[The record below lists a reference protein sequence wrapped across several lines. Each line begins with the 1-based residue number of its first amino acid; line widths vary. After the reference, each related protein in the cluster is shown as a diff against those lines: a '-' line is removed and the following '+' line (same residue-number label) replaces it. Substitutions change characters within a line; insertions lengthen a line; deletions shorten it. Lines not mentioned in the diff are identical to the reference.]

1 MIHSYPERG
10 VHVSILRVNK
20 ISKIYEKHPVLDR
33 ISFSI
38 ESGEF
43 VGIMG
48 PSGSGK
54 TTLLRSLGTLNRPT
68 NGEIW
73 IKDENP
79 FELQPK
85 DLATFRREK
94 LGFVF
99 QQFDLLDT
107 LTVEE
112 NILLPLIL
120 NQVDIYSMKQR
131 LQDVTTDLDI
141 EKLLNMRIHAL
152 SGGQKQRTAI
162 ARAIIHHPDLLLADE
177 PTGNLDSKASLE
189 IMKIFS
195 SLHKRNKTTI
205 LLVTHDPIIASY
217 CDRLLFLKDGR
228 IYNEIYKGD
237 NERGFFQKILDM
249 LALLGGDR
257 RDFYTVNFP
266 KYDS

>member
-1 MIHSYPERG
+1 
-10 VHVSILRVNK
+10 VNN
-20 ISKIYEKHPVLDR
+20 ISKVIEKQAVLDR
-33 ISFSI
+33 IHFSI
-38 ESGEF
+38 ETGEF

-54 TTLLRSLGTLNRPT
+54 TTLLRSLGTLDQPT
-68 NGEIW
+68 YGEVW
-73 IKDENP
+73 INDKNP
-79 FELQPK
+79 FELPQK
-85 DLATFRREK
+85 NLAIFRRKK

-120 NQVDIYSMKQR
+120 NQADIYSMKQK
-131 LQDVTTDLDI
+131 LQEVTSDLGI
-141 EKLLNMRIHAL
+141 EKLLKMRIHAL

-162 ARAIIHHPDLLLADE
+162 ARAIIHRPDLLLADE
-177 PTGNLDSKASLE
+177 PTGSLDSKASLE
-189 IMKIFS
+189 IMRIFS

-237 NERGFFQKILDM
+237 NEKGFFQKILDM

-257 RDFYTVNFP
+257 RDFYTVDFP

>member
-1 MIHSYPERG
+1 M
-10 VHVSILRVNK
+10 SILRVNK
-20 ISKIYEKHPVLDR
+20 ISKVYGKQPVLDR

-54 TTLLRSLGTLNRPT
+54 TTLLRSLGTLDRPT
-68 NGEIW
+68 YGEVW
-73 IKDENP
+73 IKDEST
-79 FELQPK
+79 FELQQEN
-85 DLATFRREK
+85 LSVFRRKK

-120 NQVDIYSMKQR
+120 NKNDIPSMKQR
-131 LQDVTTDLDI
+131 LQEVTTDLGI
-141 EKLLNMRIHAL
+141 ENLLKMRIDSL
-152 SGGQKQRTAI
+152 SGGQKQKAAI
-162 ARAIIHHPDLLLADE
+162 ARAIIHRPDLLLADE
-177 PTGNLDSKASLE
+177 PTGNLDSKASRE
-189 IMKIFS
+189 IMEIFN
-195 SLHKRNKTTI
+195 SLHKQNKTTI
-205 LLVTHDPIIASY
+205 LLVTHDPVIASY
-217 CDRLLFLKDGR
+217 CDRLLFLKDGQL
-228 IYNEIYKGD
+228 YNEIYKGD
-237 NERGFFQKILDM
+237 DQKGFFQKILDM

-257 RDFYTVNFP
+257 RDFYTINFP

>member
-1 MIHSYPERG
+1 MIHTYPERG
-10 VHVSILRVNK
+10 VHVSILRVNQ

-54 TTLLRSLGTLNRPT
+54 TTLLRSLGTLDRPT
-68 NGEIW
+68 NGEVE
-73 IKDENP
+73 IKDEDP
-79 FELQPK
+79 FALKQK
-85 DLATFRREK
+85 DLAMFRRKK

-99 QQFDLLDT
+99 QQFHLLDT

-120 NQVDIYSMKQR
+120 NKS
-131 LQDVTTDLDI
+131 DVPFMQKRIQEVTNELGL
-141 EKLLNMRIHAL
+141 EKLVNMNIDDL

-162 ARAIIHHPDLLLADE
+162 ARAIIHKPDLLLADE
-177 PTGNLDSKASLE
+177 PTGSLDSKASQE
-189 IMKIFS
+189 IMEIFQ
-195 SLHKRNKTTI
+195 SLHTQNQTTI
-205 LLVTHDPIIASY
+205 LLVTHDPFIASY

-228 IYNEIYKGD
+228 LYNEMYKGD
-237 NERGFFQKILDM
+237 NQKTFFHRILDM
-249 LALLGGDR
+249 LALLEGDR

>member
-1 MIHSYPERG
+1 M
-10 VHVSILRVNK
+10 
-20 ISKIYEKHPVLDR
+20 DR

-54 TTLLRSLGTLNRPT
+54 TTLLRSLGTLDRPT
-68 NGEIW
+68 YGEVW
-73 IKDENP
+73 IKDEST
-79 FELQPK
+79 FELQQEN
-85 DLATFRREK
+85 LSVFRRKK

-120 NQVDIYSMKQR
+120 NKNDIPSMKQR
-131 LQDVTTDLDI
+131 LQEVTTDLGI
-141 EKLLNMRIHAL
+141 ENLLKMRIDSL
-152 SGGQKQRTAI
+152 SGGQKQKAAI
-162 ARAIIHHPDLLLADE
+162 ARAIIHRPDLLLADE
-177 PTGNLDSKASLE
+177 PTGNLDSKASRE
-189 IMKIFS
+189 IMEIFN
-195 SLHKRNKTTI
+195 SLHKQNKTTI
-205 LLVTHDPIIASY
+205 LLVTHDPVIASY
-217 CDRLLFLKDGR
+217 CDRLLFLKDGQL
-228 IYNEIYKGD
+228 YNEIYKGD
-237 NERGFFQKILDM
+237 DQKGFFQKILDM

-257 RDFYTVNFP
+257 RDFYTINFP

>member
-1 MIHSYPERG
+1 M
-10 VHVSILRVNK
+10 SILRVNNL
-20 ISKIYEKHPVLDR
+20 SKTIENQTILDR
-33 ISFSI
+33 IQLSI
-38 ESGEF
+38 ETGEF

-54 TTLLRSLGTLNRPT
+54 TTLLRILGTLDSPT
-68 NGEIW
+68 FGEAW
-73 IKDENP
+73 INDENP
-79 FELQPK
+79 FKLQK
-85 DLATFRREK
+85 KNLAMFRRKK

-112 NILLPLIL
+112 NVLLPLIL
-120 NQVDIYSMKQR
+120 NKYDIHSMKQK
-131 LQDVTTDLDI
+131 LSEVAADFGI
-141 EKLLNMRIHAL
+141 EKLLKMRIPAL
-152 SGGQKQRTAI
+152 SGGQKQRIAI
-162 ARAIIHHPDLLLADE
+162 ARAIIHRPDLLLADE

-195 SLHKRNKTTI
+195 SLHKQNNTTI

-217 CDRLLFLKDGR
+217 CDRLFFLKDGQ
-228 IYNEIYKGD
+228 IYNEIYKGKD
-237 NERGFFQKILDM
+237 ERGFFQKILDM

>member
-1 MIHSYPERG
+1 MST
-10 VHVSILRVNK
+10 LRVNK

-54 TTLLRSLGTLNRPT
+54 STLLRSLGTLDHPT
-68 NGEIW
+68 NGEVW
-73 IKDENP
+73 MKDENP
-79 FELQPK
+79 FELQQK
-85 DLATFRREK
+85 DLARFRRKK

-120 NQVDIYSMKQR
+120 NKDDIPFMKQR
-131 LQDVTTDLDI
+131 LQEVTTELGI
-141 EKLLNMRIHAL
+141 EKLVKMRIDSL
-152 SGGQKQRTAI
+152 SGGQKQKTAI
-162 ARAIIHHPDLLLADE
+162 ARAIIHHPELLLADE
-177 PTGNLDSKASLE
+177 PTGSLDSRASHE
-189 IMKIFS
+189 IMEIFY
-195 SLHKRNKTTI
+195 SLHKQNKTTI
-205 LLVTHDPIIASY
+205 LLVTHDPVIASY

-228 IYNEIYKGD
+228 LYNEIYKGG
-237 NERGFFQKILDM
+237 NQKEFFQKIVDM

-266 KYDS
+266 KYDP

>member
-1 MIHSYPERG
+1 M
-10 VHVSILRVNK
+10 SILRVKNL
-20 ISKIYEKHPVLDR
+20 SKVIDQQTVLDR
-33 ISFSI
+33 IHFSI
-38 ESGEF
+38 ETGEF

-54 TTLLRSLGTLNRPT
+54 TTLLRSLGTLDRPT
-68 NGEIW
+68 YGEIL
-73 IKDENP
+73 ISGENP
-79 FELQPK
+79 FERKQK
-85 DLATFRREK
+85 ELAMFRREK

-120 NQVDIYSMKQR
+120 NHEDVAVMKQK
-131 LQDVTTDLDI
+131 LQEISVKFGL
-141 EKLLNMRIHAL
+141 EKLLKRRIQAL

-162 ARAIIHHPDLLLADE
+162 ARATIHQPDLLLADE
-177 PTGNLDSKASLE
+177 PTGNLDSKTSIE
-189 IMKIFS
+189 VMKIFS
-195 SLHKRNKTTI
+195 TLHKQNKTTI
-205 LLVTHDPIIASY
+205 LLVTHDPVIASY
-217 CDRLLFLKDGR
+217 CDRLFFLKDGR
-228 IYNEIYKGD
+228 IYNEFYKGD
-237 NERGFFQKILDM
+237 NEQGFFQNILDM